1 MLNSFLYRF
10 GQKLSVILPLKLSYK
25 IAVFLADLHRLFSP
39 KDRAAVKDNLKTIFP
54 EASDSTIDAYLR
66 DAFRNFAKYLIDFFR
81 FELIDKNYID
91 NNISRINFDIVDK
104 ALSGGKGVIVV
115 SAHIANWE
123 LAGIT
128 MAILGY
134 PIACV
139 ALSHRNKSINDFFIR
154 QRELKGLEVISL
166 GRAAFGCLQT
176 LKKNKLL
183 ALVGDRDFTQ
193 AGLAIDFFGVP
204 TLIPKG
210 PAAFSLK
217 TGAPIV
223 IGMMIRDKD
232 DKFRFIY
239 EGPLEI
245 ERTNDL
251 EKDMKI
257 LTEKY
262 VRILEKYI
270 KDYPGQ
276 WLMFRRFWEPVDKNS
291 CE

>member
-1 MLNSFLYRF
+1 M
-10 GQKLSVILPLKLSYK
+10 
-25 IAVFLADLHRLFSP
+25 FSP
-39 KDRAAVKDNLKTIFP
+39 GDRAAVKDNLKIIFP
-54 EASDSTIDAYLR
+54 EANDRTIEVYLR
-66 DAFRNFAKYLIDFFR
+66 DTFRNFAKYLIDFLR
-81 FELIDKNYID
+81 FELIDKNYI
-91 NNISRINFDIVDK
+91 NKNISTINFDIVDQ
-104 ALSGGKGVIVV
+104 ALSGSKGVIIV

-123 LAGIT
+123 LAGIA

-139 ALSHRNKSINDFFIR
+139 ALSHRNKAINDFFIKQR
-154 QRELKGLEVISL
+154 QLKGLEVIPL

-193 AGLAIDFFGVP
+193 AGITIDFFGVP

-210 PAAFSLK
+210 PVAFSFK
-217 TGAPIV
+217 TGAPILV
-223 IGMMIRDKD
+223 GIMIRGKD
-232 DKFRFIY
+232 DKFQFIY
-239 EGPLEI
+239 EGPVEI
-245 ERTNDL
+245 ERSNDL

-262 VRILEKYI
+262 ARILERYI

-276 WLMFRRFWEPVDKNS
+276 WLMFRRFWEPVGKNS